1 MGPRKNPNAAS
12 NKKLASQVAQLTN
25 MVQAAKVNKPSVPR
39 PVVAPMARPG
49 LSHCAQ
55 KYALAIADPWAPEA
69 QGACIPRHPSR
80 PSQKIT
86 VFSRFQ
92 LSVGGSASSG
102 TYGAIFVCPSMAN
115 DAPTLFYLD
124 NVAELASLPT
134 SAADV
139 QKLLPFMKQVLP
151 NSPYPTSA
159 FQQTLGGGSGAAVQ
173 GRIVS
178 CGLSCQY
185 MGSALNQGGVY
196 TMYTNP
202 NHDNMMGYAPTAYS
216 GYDETLIDRI
226 GEKKQWMIAS
236 GIDDSEL
243 SYSLFANNTA
253 GTDFLTTCVYPFSNS
268 QTITSENTPGTNLV
282 QWIGLV
288 NAAAAAGATTVVVK
302 SVSGSPPASGT
313 FAVLQPVTNG
323 VPGVVVVT
331 YSAFTNSGSVYTFT
345 VTALS
350 AALVAD
356 QKVSSAPGYT
366 SGTLGCIPGGAPMVF
381 LIQPAI
387 ATSTNIY
394 EVEYVQ
400 HLELTGPLTSAL
412 HTPTHSDSVGFEVV
426 QNAASRLPAARVQSP
441 STPILT
447 LMGREIKQVLM
458 EQAPAVARAATQ
470 MGLSYLGGRLGG
482 IISSGAKVTLGKM

>member
-1 MGPRKNPNAAS
+1 MVMHNPSLSVRSRSANVNAAS
-12 NKKLASQVAQLTN
+12 RSI
-25 MVQAAKVNKPSVPR
+25 
-39 PVVAPMARPG
+39 G

-55 KYALAIADPWAPEA
+55 KYALAISDPWSPQA

-92 LSVGGSASSG
+92 LSVGGATSSG
-102 TYGAIFVCPSMAN
+102 TYGAIYVCPSLAN

-124 NVAELASLPT
+124 NTAELNALPST
-134 SAADV
+134 AADI

-151 NSPYPTSA
+151 NSPYPSSA
-159 FQQTLGGGSGAAVQ
+159 FQMTLGGGSGASVQ

-178 CGLSCQY
+178 SGLSVQY
-185 MGSALNQGGVY
+185 MGSTLNQGGVY
-196 TMYTNP
+196 TMYVNP
-202 NHDNMMGYAPTAYS
+202 NHDNMLTYAPSTYS

-226 GEKKQWMIAS
+226 GDKKQWMVTS

-243 SYSLFANNTA
+243 VYSLYANNTA
-253 GTDFLTTCVYPFSNS
+253 GTDYLTSCVYPYSNS
-268 QTITSENTPGTNLV
+268 QTIATEGTLGTNLIQFKGV
-282 QWIGLV
+282 IS
-288 NAAAAAGATTVVVK
+288 AAAAVSATSVVVK
-302 SVSGSPPASGT
+302 DLSGTPPATGS
-313 FAVLQPVTNG
+313 FAVLQPSANA
-323 VPGVVVVT
+323 VPNVVVVT
-331 YSAFTNSGSVYTFT
+331 YSAVSVAGSVGTFT
-345 VTALS
+345 VTALTT
-350 AALVAD
+350 ALAAD

-387 ATSTNIY
+387 ATSTNIF

-400 HLELTGPLTSAL
+400 HLEFVGPLTSAL

-426 QNAASRLPAARVQSP
+426 QNAAARLPAARVESP
-441 STPILT
+441 GTSILT

-458 EQAPAVARAATQ
+458 EQAPVVARTAANL
-470 MGLSYLGGRLGG
+470 GLSFLGGRMGG
-482 IISSGAKVTLGKM
+482 VLSSTSRLAIAN

>member
-1 MGPRKNPNAAS
+1 MPRTMVPYNPNGS
-12 NKKLASQVAQLTN
+12 MN
-25 MVQAAKVNKPSVPR
+25 PR
-39 PVVAPMARPG
+39 MPVVSARPASRGAG

-55 KYALAIADPWAPEA
+55 KYALAISDPWSPLA

-86 VFSRFQ
+86 VFTRFQ
-92 LSVGGSASSG
+92 LSIGGSSASG
-102 TYGAIFVCPSMAN
+102 TYGAIYVCPSLAN

-124 NVAELASLPT
+124 NTAELAALPST
-134 SAADV
+134 SADI

-178 CGLSCQY
+178 SGLSVQY
-185 MGSALNQGGVY
+185 MGSSLNQGGVY
-196 TMYTNP
+196 TMYCNP
-202 NHDNMMGYAPTAYS
+202 NHDNMLTYAPTSYS

-226 GEKKQWMIAS
+226 GDKKQWMVTS

-243 SYSLFANNTA
+243 TYSLFANNTA
-253 GTDFLTTCVYPFSNS
+253 GTDYLTSCVYPFSNS
-268 QTITSENTPGTNLV
+268 QTIATEGTVGTNLIQFKGAV
-282 QWIGLV
+282 S
-288 NAAAAAGATTVVVK
+288 AAYAIGATSVVVK
-302 SVSGSPPASGT
+302 DLSGVPPATGS
-313 FAVLQPVTNG
+313 FAVLQPSPNA
-323 VPGVVVVT
+323 VPTVVVVT
-331 YSAFTNSGSVYTFT
+331 YSAVTLSGSGSIGTFT
-345 VTALS
+345 VTALTT
-350 AALVAD
+350 ALVLD

-366 SGTLGCIPGGAPMVF
+366 SGSLGCIPGGAPMVF

-387 ATSTNIY
+387 ATSTNIF
-394 EVEYVQ
+394 EVEYIQ
-400 HLELTGPLTSAL
+400 HLEFVGPLTSAL

-426 QNAASRLPAARVQSP
+426 QNAAARLPAARVESP
-441 STPILT
+441 GTSILT

-458 EQAPAVARAATQ
+458 EQAPVAARAVAN

-482 IISSGAKVTLGKM
+482 VISNTSRLAIGH